1 MHMTDAL
8 INPAVGGMMW
18 AGSAGAIAYSVKKIK
33 ESDSEE
39 KTAPLMG
46 VMGAFVFAAQMV
58 NFAIPGTGSSGHI
71 GGGILLAAVLGP
83 FPAFLTLSVVLLIQ
97 ALFFADGGLI
107 ALGCNIFNMGVI
119 PCFLIYPLIF
129 QPIIKRGHTTKNFFL
144 ASVISSTVN
153 LEAGAFCVVVET
165 LLSGITALPFREFL
179 LLMLPIHLPIGFVEG
194 IITASVLIYVFK
206 VRPEILHFLKKEE
219 QPNKVPLRLILAS
232 FSIVTIL
239 TAGFFSLHAS
249 TNPDGLEWSI
259 AQITDSTEF
268 NEEDSLPNKSAEIQ
282 HQHSVLP
289 DYNFKGGKTLG
300 NINGTTVAGFLGSGL
315 VFVIAGVSGWLISKL
330 KKRKRESNIE

>member
-129 QPIIKRGHTTKNFFL
+129 QPIIKRGHTTRNFFL
-144 ASVISSTVN
+144 ASVISSTVSVPS
-153 LEAGAFCVVVET
+153 LAF
-165 LLSGITALPFREFL
+165 LPKS
-179 LLMLPIHLPIGFVEG
+179 PI
-194 IITASVLIYVFK
+194 
-206 VRPEILHFLKKEE
+206 
-219 QPNKVPLRLILAS
+219 
-232 FSIVTIL
+232 
-239 TAGFFSLHAS
+239 FFSM
-249 TNPDGLEWSI
+249 
-259 AQITDSTEF
+259 
-268 NEEDSLPNKSAEIQ
+268 SA
-282 HQHSVLP
+282 
-289 DYNFKGGKTLG
+289 TL
-300 NINGTTVAGFLGSGL
+300 I
-315 VFVIAGVSGWLISKL
+315 
-330 KKRKRESNIE
+330 

>member
-18 AGSAGAIAYSVKKIK
+18 AGSTGAIAYSVKKIR
-33 ESDSEE
+33 ESNLEE

-119 PCFLIYPLIF
+119 PCFLVYPLIF
-129 QPIIKRGHTTKNFFL
+129 RPIIKKGYTTKKFFL
-144 ASVISSTVN
+144 ASVISSIVN

-165 LLSGITALPFREFL
+165 LLSGITSLPFREFL
-179 LLMLPIHLPIGFVEG
+179 LLMLPIHLPIGLIEG

-206 VRPEILHFLKKEE
+206 VRPEILHFSNKEE
-219 QPNKVPLRLILAS
+219 RLNQVPLRLILLS
-232 FSIVTIL
+232 LSIITVL

-259 AQITDSTEF
+259 AQISDSEELNEKGLFSEKSTE
-268 NEEDSLPNKSAEIQ
+268 IQ
-282 HQHSVLP
+282 NQHSVFP
-289 DYNFKGGKTLG
+289 DYDFKDGKTLG
-300 NINGTTVAGFLGSGL
+300 NLNGTTVAGFFGSGL
-315 VFVIAGVSGWLISKL
+315 VFVIAGLSGWFISKL
-330 KKRKRESNIE
+330 KKRKKENKVG